1 MRSKATHDA
10 LSNDL
15 PEGYRMTELGPLP
28 EGWRVVQLGKV
39 YKIQQGKA
47 LSRKKDKGLR
57 PRPFLRTANVLWGK
71 LDLSALDQMDFS
83 AEEEKKYTLSNGDLL
98 ICEGGEIGRTAIWEG
113 QMQGVFYQNHIFR
126 ARATSREADSLFH
139 MYWMQAAIKLLDLYL
154 GHGNKTTIPNLSKR
168 RLAGLPIPLP
178 PLPEQRAIAH
188 VLRTVQRSKE
198 ATEQVIAAL
207 KELKKSLMHHLFTYG
222 PVPVDQTD
230 RVEMQETEIGPLPKH
245 WKVARLGEVANVR
258 GGTAFPHKYQG
269 RKRGPFPFFKVSDM
283 NSPTNSIY
291 MNTASNW
298 IDHDVARTLRAKPF
312 PRQTIIFPK
321 VGGAVATN
329 KKRMLVRESF
339 LDNNLM
345 GVSVNPQAQ
354 CFSEFLFYWFASID
368 LVEYSNPGPLPSIT
382 AHAIKEALIP
392 LPPLSEQ
399 REIARILQAV
409 DRKIEAEENRKAA
422 LEALFKSLLHDL
434 MTARRR
440 LPKDFVERFRENEG
454 A

>member
-1 MRSKATHDA
+1 MRSEATHDA
-10 LSNDL
+10 RSNDL

-28 EGWRVVQLGKV
+28 EEWRVVQLGKV
-39 YKIQQGKA
+39 YEIQQGKA

-71 LDLSALDQMDFS
+71 LDLSVLDQMDFS
-83 AEEEKKYTLSNGDLL
+83 AEEEKKYALSNGDLL

-139 MYWMQAAIKLLDLYL
+139 MYWMQAAIKLLGLYL
-154 GHGNKTTIPNLSKR
+154 GHENKTTIPNLSKR

-245 WKVARLGEVANVR
+245 WKVAKLGEVVQ
-258 GGTAFPHKYQG
+258 H
-269 RKRGPFPFFKVSDM
+269 
-283 NSPTNSIY
+283 
-291 MNTASNW
+291 W
-298 IDHDVARTLRAKPF
+298 
-312 PRQTIIFPK
+312 RQ
-321 VGGAVATN
+321 
-329 KKRMLVRESF
+329 ML
-339 LDNNLM
+339 
-345 GVSVNPQAQ
+345 NPQSYPDENFEYYSIPAYQ
-354 CFSEFLFYWFASID
+354 TTQRPTLEPGRNIRSQKILVYPRMILFGKLTIQ
-368 LVEYSNPGPLPSIT
+368 EY
-382 AHAIKEALIP
+382 
-392 LPPLSEQ
+392 
-399 REIARILQAV
+399 
-409 DRKIEAEENRKAA
+409 
-422 LEALFKSLLHDL
+422 
-434 MTARRR
+434 
-440 LPKDFVERFRENEG
+440 PKFG
-454 A
+454 